1 MVDRMRENVARLI
14 RESGVGDQELAHVF
28 GVNRSNVC
36 RWRAGKSAP
45 SGARLVAF
53 LAWSETDLHQ
63 LAYGTP
69 APRSHT

>member
-1 MVDRMRENVARLI
+1 MDRLKVNVSRLI
-14 RESGVGDQELAHVF
+14 RESGAGDQELAHVF

-53 LAWSETDLHQ
+53 LEWSATDLHQ
-63 LAYGTP
+63 LAYGNP
-69 APRSHT
+69 SPRSHA